1 MAGIYRSMAILPL
14 DPMPTVHEPCRMH
27 IEILLFDGFDE
38 LDAFGPWEVLSG
50 VAGARDDVTAALVT
64 LDGRA
69 EVRGSHGAQV
79 RPHGALSES
88 PDLVVVPGGG
98 WIDRDEAGVRA
109 EVERGEIPKA
119 LAARHAAG
127 STIASVCT
135 GAMLL
140 AAAGILEG
148 RPATTNPGAYDD
160 LRAEGVDVREVRVV
174 DDGDVVTA
182 GAPVCGLDLALHLV
196 GREAGPEVQA
206 LVARELAYEPPGG
219 VVVTAPA

>member
-1 MAGIYRSMAILPL
+1 MK
-14 DPMPTVHEPCRMH
+14 

-50 VAGARDDVTAALVT
+50 FAGASDDVTAALVT
-64 LDGRA
+64 LDGRE
-69 EVRGSHGAQV
+69 EVRGSHGAHV
-79 RPHGALSES
+79 RPHGPLSER

-98 WIDRDEAGVRA
+98 WIDRDRAGVRA
-109 EVERGEIPKA
+109 EVDRGDIPSA

-140 AAAGILEG
+140 AAAGILDG
-148 RPATTNPGAYDD
+148 RPATTNPGAYED
-160 LRAEGVDVREVRVV
+160 LRAAGVDVREVRVV

-182 GAPVCGLDLALHLV
+182 GAPVCGIDLALHLV
-196 GREAGPEVQA
+196 GREAGPKVQA
-206 LVARELAYEPPGG
+206 LVARELAYDPPGG
-219 VVVTAPA
+219 VLVTAAAAAS